1 MRVSSFAR
9 GSLLAL
15 MVLAIAVLAG
25 PVWAQS
31 PPSDGTQQEQPS
43 IETPADAPET
53 VPGQIIVKFDED
65 ATRAEEADARRDEG
79 LSNVENLPL
88 IDAEVAKVEGQS
100 VAQAA
105 QDLERR
111 PDVEYAEP
119 DRYSYPAGYSD
130 EPRFGELWGLNN
142 TGQTINGSAGTADVD
157 INALQASAVT
167 QGDPNLVVAVVD
179 SGVDFSHPDLA
190 GRQWVNP
197 GESGDGKETNGVDD
211 DNNGYVDDVNGW
223 NFCND
228 TPTPFTSGDHP
239 HGTHVAGTVAASA
252 NGVGVVGVAP
262 NVKVMALKFGCG
274 ASGNAS
280 TENAVRALAY
290 ARKMG
295 VRIANYSYGYLGGP
309 SQAQKDAIENYG
321 GLFVASAGND
331 SVNNDQNVNFAGYPS
346 SYDSP
351 NILAVAAV
359 DNRGSLA
366 WFSNYG
372 ATKVDI
378 SAPGVDILST
388 LPGSTYDFWDG
399 TSMAAPHVTGTAALV
414 ASVNSG
420 LLDDAA
426 AIKKV
431 IMDTGKPLAATAGK
445 TVTGDMVNAYAAVQN
460 PTDTAPPTVTGRTPA
475 NGARRVPSSASVEA
489 VFSERLDPDTVNEN
503 TFTLAPQGDA
513 SSPVSATYAFDASTK
528 TATLTPDSPLVADP
542 TSYVATVKGGPTGV
556 KDRSGNALAADES
569 WTFEV
574 SDDATAP
581 TPVLESPVQDTITN
595 DNKPTFSGRAGT
607 ATGDLEGVSV
617 EVYKGAQRVAKFDAT
632 RSGDS
637 FSARPS
643 GALPEGVLTAQAVQE
658 DASGNVGKSTPVTFT
673 VDTRA
678 PVVTVSGSPVV
689 TWGDNTYGQSRA
701 PGNILGV
708 KAVAGGNGHSLA
720 LRSDGTVVAWGRND
734 YGQTNVPSGLKDVKA
749 IAAGFQH
756 SLALKEDGT
765 VVGWGRND
773 DSQATVPAGLQ
784 DVKAISAGG
793 FHSVALKEDGTV
805 VAWGENVS
813 GQLNIPDGLSGVT
826 AISAG
831 TEHTL
836 ALKNDGTVVAWGRNI
851 SGETV
856 VPASLSDVKAISA
869 GGYFSLALKNDGT
882 VVGWGQS
889 SSGQLNVPPAIQGSV
904 KAISAGS
911 GYVLALKDDGT
922 VVAWGFNREGQTNVP
937 AGLSDVRA
945 IDAGISHALAVVADA
960 RTDDPTPSFEFSADE
975 EVKGFECRID
985 DGEFASCDSPYTTNT
1000 LRDGEHALEV
1010 RATDLAGNTGTGSR
1024 AFAVDA
1030 PPPTAV
1036 DEQGYTTNEDTSL
1049 TVIPAQGVLA
1059 NDTDPNE
1066 DPLEAIKVSEAGHG
1080 TVALSADGSFVYTPG
1095 PNFNGT
1101 DSFTYR
1107 ATDGAKQSETATAT
1121 ITVEPV
1127 NDAPSVTVGPDQV
1140 IDEDAGSQSVAGWLA
1155 GSSAGPAD
1163 EAGQGLSFA
1172 LTSDNLD
1179 LFSGQP
1185 ALSPEGTLTYTPD
1198 ENKNGLTTVTVVPK
1212 DDGGTPEVYTD
1223 DATGEARSFIIQ
1235 IRAVN
1240 DLPTAA
1246 DDAYTVSEDTP
1257 LLIDAPGLLENDTDV
1272 DGDPLASVK
1281 TGNTSHGT
1289 LALQPDG
1296 FFLYLPDEDF
1306 NGEDSFTYEVSDPA
1320 GEKDEATVAITV
1332 SPVDEPVPPNTRPT
1346 ITGMTPDPGSLVRS
1360 HTPTIRARVHDDQT
1374 NLSKENI
1381 RLWVDGK
1388 RVERFSYDRA
1398 SDRLSYECPKL
1409 DGGRHKVL
1417 IVAKDGKG
1425 LSTGRFW
1432 GFVVR
1437 R

>member
-1 MRVSSFAR
+1 MRVSGFAKV
-9 GSLLAL
+9 AL
-15 MVLAIAVLAG
+15 FASIVFAVLAA
-25 PVWAQS
+25 PVSAQS
-31 PPSDGTQQEQPS
+31 PPTDDTYQEQPS
-43 IETPADAPET
+43 FETPADAPET

-79 LSNVENLPL
+79 LSNVEKLPL

-119 DRYSYPAGYSD
+119 DRVSYPAGYSD

-142 TGQTINGSAGTADVD
+142 TGQTIGGSAGTADVD
-157 INALQASAVT
+157 INALEASALT

-228 TPTPFTSGDHP
+228 TPTPFTAGDHP

-252 NGVGVVGVAP
+252 NGTGIVGVAP

-274 ASGNAS
+274 TSGNAS

-309 SQAQKDAIENYG
+309 SQAQKEAIENYG

-331 SVNNDQNVNFAGYPS
+331 GVNNDQNVNFAGYPS
-346 SYDSP
+346 SYDLP

-359 DNRGSLA
+359 DNRGSLG

-378 SAPGVDILST
+378 SAPGVDVLSS
-388 LPGSTYDFWDG
+388 LPGSTYDFWNG

-414 ASVNSG
+414 ASKNSE
-420 LLDDAA
+420 LLDDVA

-431 IMDTGKPLAATAGK
+431 IMDTGKPLAATSGK
-445 TVTGDMVNAYAAVQN
+445 TVTGDMVDAYAAVQN
-460 PTDTAPPTVTGRTPA
+460 PTDTAPPTVVGHTPA
-475 NGARRVPSSASVEA
+475 QGARRVPSSASVEA
-489 VFSERLDPDTVNEN
+489 VFSERLDPDTINEN

-513 SSPVSATYAFDASTK
+513 SSPVSATYAFDAATK

-556 KDRSGNALAADES
+556 KDRSGNALAADAT

-581 TPVLESPVQDTITN
+581 TPVLESPAQDTITN

-617 EVYKGAQRVAKFDAT
+617 EVYKGVQKVAAVAAT

-637 FSARPS
+637 FSAQPS
-643 GALPEGVLTAQAVQE
+643 AALPDGVLTAQAVQE

-673 VDTRA
+673 VDTRV
-678 PVVTVSGSPVV
+678 PVVTVSGSPVI
-689 TWGDNTYGQSRA
+689 TWGDNTYGQSRV

-708 KAVAGGNGHSLA
+708 KAVAGGFGHSLA
-720 LRSDGTVVAWGRND
+720 LRSDGTVVTWGRND

-749 IAAGFQH
+749 IAAGFFH

-765 VVGWGRND
+765 VVAWGDNED
-773 DSQATVPAGLQ
+773 GQATVPAGLQ
-784 DVKAISAGG
+784 NVKAISAGAS
-793 FHSVALKEDGTV
+793 HSVALKEDGTV
-805 VAWGENVS
+805 VAWGDNVS
-813 GQLNIPDGLSGVT
+813 HQLDVPAGLSGVT

-836 ALKNDGTVVAWGRNI
+836 ALKENGEVVAWGRNDFQ
-851 SGETV
+851 GARDALN
-856 VPASLSDVKAISA
+856 VPEAARSDVKAISA

-882 VVGWGQS
+882 MVGWGQNP
-889 SSGQLNVPPAIQGSV
+889 SGLPTDIQGHV

-911 GYVLALKDDGT
+911 SYVLALKDDGT

-937 AGLSDVRA
+937 AGLSDVRSV
-945 IDAGISHALAVVADA
+945 DAGISHALAALPDV

-985 DGEFASCDSPYTTNT
+985 SDEFAPCDSPYTANT
-1000 LRDGEHALEV
+1000 LHDGEHALEV
-1010 RATDLAGNTGTGSR
+1010 RATDLAGNVGTGSR
-1024 AFAVDA
+1024 SFAVDA
-1030 PPPTAV
+1030 PPPTVV
-1036 DEQGYTTNEDTSL
+1036 DESGYATDEDTPL
-1049 TVIPAQGVLA
+1049 NVAAAQGVLV

-1066 DPLEAIKVSEAGHG
+1066 DPLESVKVSEAGHG
-1080 TVALSADGSFVYTPG
+1080 TVNLGADGSFVYTPD

-1107 ATDGAKQSETATAT
+1107 ATDGAKQSDAATAT
-1121 ITVEPV
+1121 IAVGPV
-1127 NDAPSVTVGPDQV
+1127 NDAPSVTVGPDQAV
-1140 IDEDAGSQSVAGWLA
+1140 DEDTGPQSVAGWLT
-1155 GSSAGPAD
+1155 GSSTGPAD

-1172 LTSDNLD
+1172 VTSDDQD
-1179 LFSGQP
+1179 LFSEQP
-1185 ALSPEGTLTYTPD
+1185 ALSPEGTLTYTPT
-1198 ENKNGLTTVTVVPK
+1198 ENKNGLATVTVVPK
-1212 DDGGTPEVYTD
+1212 DDGGTPEVSTD
-1223 DATGEARSFIIQ
+1223 DATGEARSFLIEV
-1235 IRAVN
+1235 RTVN
-1240 DLPTAA
+1240 DLPTSS

-1257 LLIDAPGLLENDTDV
+1257 LVIEAPGILDNDADV
-1272 DGDPLASVK
+1272 DGDQLAPIK
-1281 TGNTSHGT
+1281 TGNVSHGT

-1296 FFLYLPDEDF
+1296 FFLYIPDEDF
-1306 NGEDSFTYEVSDPA
+1306 NGEDNFTYKTSDST
-1320 GEKDEATVAITV
+1320 GESGEATVTITV
-1332 SPVDEPVPPNTRPT
+1332 TPVDEPAPLNTRPT
-1346 ITGMTPDPGSLVRS
+1346 ITDTNPAPGSLVRGPV
-1360 HTPTIRARVHDDQT
+1360 PTIKATIHDDET

-1381 RLWVDGK
+1381 KLWVDGK
-1388 RVERFSYDRA
+1388 RVEAFSYDRA
-1398 SDRLSYECPKL
+1398 TDRLSYKKANL
-1409 DGGRHKVL
+1409 DNGRHRVL

-1425 LSTGRFW
+1425 LSASRLW
-1432 GFVVR
+1432 GFVIR